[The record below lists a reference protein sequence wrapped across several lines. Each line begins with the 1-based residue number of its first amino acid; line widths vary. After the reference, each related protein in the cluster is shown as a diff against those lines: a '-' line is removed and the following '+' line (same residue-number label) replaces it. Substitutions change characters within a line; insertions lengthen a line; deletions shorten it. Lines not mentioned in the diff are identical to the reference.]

1 LTEAYGQAAS
11 FFLPHEEIATL
22 EPLSGGI
29 VNDTWC
35 LTLQSGRKYIL
46 QRLNPSVF
54 PDPIAVQDNLRKV
67 TGHIHAQPH
76 ARLPNSPQ
84 LHDNNFTMFRPV
96 TNQAGAISYQDN
108 KGAFWRLLTHIDHAR
123 SLHSITTPGQAEEIG
138 AALGLFHQLLATLP
152 PESLTDPLP
161 GFHNTPRYLAQYEY
175 ALSASHHPE
184 AKDCRTFI
192 ERHRQDAFL
201 LENAREQ
208 GSIRQQ
214 VIHADPKVANFLF
227 SADAKRVISLI
238 DLDTVRPGLLLHD
251 IGDCL
256 RSCCNPLG
264 EEVKNPE
271 DILFQTDFFAAA
283 VNGYLTTA
291 ADLLTHED
299 KRLLVNSVWL
309 ISFELGLRFY
319 SDYLVNNC
327 YFKVNYPE
335 QNLFRARIQFA
346 LARSIQGQYDRL
358 CRMITYA

>member
-1 LTEAYGQAAS
+1 LTAACGQAVS
-11 FFLPHEEIATL
+11 FFLPHEEIASL
-22 EPLSGGI
+22 ESLGGGI

-35 LTLQSGRKYIL
+35 LTLQSGKQYIL

-54 PDPIAVQDNLRKV
+54 PDPVAVQENLRKV
-67 TGHIHAQPH
+67 TEHIHTQLTT
-76 ARLPNSPQ
+76 LPLPCGYGR
-84 LHDNNFTMFRPV
+84 DFTLFRPV
-96 TNQAGAISYQDN
+96 SNQVGAISYQDN
-108 KGAFWRLLTHIDHAR
+108 QGAFWRLLTHIDHAR
-123 SLHSITTPGQAEEIG
+123 SLHSISTPGQAEEIG

-152 PESLTDPLP
+152 AESLTDPLP
-161 GFHNTPRYLAQYEY
+161 GFHNTPRYLAQYERI
-175 ALSASHHPE
+175 LSAPRNPE
-184 AKDCRTFI
+184 AEDCRIFI
-192 ERHRQDAFL
+192 EHHRQDSFL
-201 LENAREQ
+201 LENAQEQ

-227 SADAKRVISLI
+227 SEDTKRVISLI

-264 EEVKNPE
+264 EEVDNPE
-271 DILFQTDFFAAA
+271 DILFQADFFAAA
-283 VNGYLTTA
+283 VKGYLATA
-291 ADLLTHED
+291 ADLLPSED
-299 KRLLVNSVWL
+299 KRFLVDSAWL

-346 LARSIQGQYDRL
+346 LAHSIEQQYDRL
-358 CRMITYA
+358 CAMIQ

>member
-1 LTEAYGQAAS
+1 MIEACGQAVS

-22 EPLSGGI
+22 ESLGGGI

-35 LTLQSGRKYIL
+35 LTLQSGKKYIL

-54 PDPIAVQDNLRKV
+54 PDPIAVQDNLCKV
-67 TGHIHAQPH
+67 TDHLHAQLR
-76 ARLPNSPQ
+76 ARLPTLPQ
-84 LHDNNFTMFRPV
+84 LHGRNFTLFRPV
-96 TNQAGAISYQDN
+96 SNQAGAISYQDS
-108 KGAFWRLLTHIDHAR
+108 KGAFWRLLTHIDHTR
-123 SLHSITTPGQAEEIG
+123 SLHSISTPGQAEEIG

-161 GFHNTPRYLAQYEY
+161 GFHNTPRYLAQYERV
-175 ALSASHHPE
+175 LSAPHNPE
-184 AKDCRTFI
+184 TEDCRTFI
-192 ERHRQDAFL
+192 ERHRQNAFL
-201 LENAREQ
+201 LEKAREL

-227 SADAKRVISLI
+227 SEDAKSVISLI
-238 DLDTVRPGLLLHD
+238 DLDTVKPGLLLHD

-264 EEVKNPE
+264 EEVENPE
-271 DILFQTDFFAAA
+271 DILFQADFFAAA
-283 VNGYLTTA
+283 VKGYLATA

-335 QNLFRARIQFA
+335 QNLFRARIQFT
-346 LARSIQGQYDRL
+346 LAHSIKQQYDRL
-358 CRMITYA
+358 CAMIQ